1 MLANSILFSE
11 FDRDMIHYA
20 LRCAAEHDFDGW
32 FKSSADFERLA
43 QGGYLSCPQCGNTA
57 VNRGM
62 MAPRIV
68 GKAVAPLPTEVHPP
82 PLQGAPT
89 RTNFVQPSTAPNAST
104 GQKRIVA
111 GPIPD
116 ALRSMLARFRQ
127 EVEANCDYVGAN
139 FAEEARRIHEGEA
152 PARGIYGEATADE
165 AESLEADGINVA
177 RIPWVPLSDS

>member
-1 MLANSILFSE
+1 
-11 FDRDMIHYA
+11 
-20 LRCAAEHDFDGW
+20 
-32 FKSSADFERLA
+32 
-43 QGGYLSCPQCGNTA
+43 
-57 VNRGM
+57 

-68 GKAVAPLPTEVHPP
+68 GKAVAPLPMEVQAT

-89 RTNFVQPSTAPNAST
+89 KTSSVELSTAPTSST

-116 ALRSMLARFRQ
+116 ALRSMLARIRQ

-139 FAEEARRIHEGEA
+139 FAEEARRIHEGQA
-152 PARGIYGEATADE
+152 PTRGIYGEATADE
-165 AESLEADGINVA
+165 AESLETDGINVA

>member
-82 PLQGAPT
+82 RCKAHPPGQILSNLPLLLTPRLGRRGLSPDRYPT
-89 RTNFVQPSTAPNAST
+89 PCV
-104 GQKRIVA
+104 
-111 GPIPD
+111 
-116 ALRSMLARFRQ
+116 L
-127 EVEANCDYVGAN
+127 C
-139 FAEEARRIHEGEA
+139 
-152 PARGIYGEATADE
+152 
-165 AESLEADGINVA
+165 
-177 RIPWVPLSDS
+177 